1 MLNNDLH
8 LETDIV
14 DEMSGQRQPGFK
26 FQFMNSKGKKKGKE
40 LIVLPEQAEQCQILL
55 DAFARG
61 SQSTKAAD
69 QLIKQSSKDATE
81 E

>member
-14 DEMSGQRQPGFK
+14 DEVSGQRQPGFK

-40 LIVLPEQAEQCQILL
+40 LIVLPEQAE
-55 DAFARG
+55 
-61 SQSTKAAD
+61 
-69 QLIKQSSKDATE
+69 
-81 E
+81 